1 MTTTTIQKPLR
12 SAPSIRIPA
21 GMARLLE
28 EVSVL
33 LWALLNPRA
42 VIAEVEQ
49 TRALLAQADAMEAR
63 DPQRAEALRVQAARI
78 GLR

>member
-1 MTTTTIQKPLR
+1 MTTTTIHKTLR

-49 TRALLAQADAMEAR
+49 TRALLAQADAVEAR
-63 DPQRAEALRVQAARI
+63 DPQRAQALRTQAARI

>member
-1 MTTTTIQKPLR
+1 MTTIHKTMR

-21 GMARLLE
+21 GITRLLE

-33 LWALLNPRA
+33 LWTLLHPRA

-49 TRALLAQADAMEAR
+49 TRALLAQADAVEAR
-63 DPQRAEALRVQAARI
+63 DPQRAQDLRTQAARI